1 MGDKVDKYL
10 DKVVE
15 LLVRDT
21 TIDYDREEITYPFFS
36 PYSSPLHS
44 SFFFFLPPSFSI
56 YVRDMYGL
64 TEEELEY
71 VWDEY
76 KKKILDKIENGR

>member
-15 LLVRDT
+15 FLVKGT

-44 SFFFFLPPSFSI
+44 SFFFFLPPSFSN
-56 YVRDMYGL
+56 YVTNTYGL
-64 TEEELEY
+64 TENEIDY

-76 KKKILDKIENGR
+76 KKNILDKIENGK